1 MDDLQRRQTLAL
13 NASIGIYR
21 TASTLEALARQD
33 VQCYGLNVTEFSVL
47 ELLFHK
53 GAQSIQVIKEKI
65 LIASSSTTYVIDQLV
80 KKGYV
85 ERIPSDRDRRV
96 IHVVLTAE
104 GEKLI
109 QTIFPTHAQV
119 LTNAFERLSDEE
131 LQQLQKLLRKIND

>member
-1 MDDLQRRQTLAL
+1 MQRRQTLAL